1 MQVEAMTVAGKKG
14 SKWIKVM
21 GIAALVG
28 IAVAVGR
35 IVLRVFLEK
44 KPGAGESHEG
54 V

>member
-1 MQVEAMTVAGKKG
+1 MQVEAMTVEEKKG
-14 SKWIKVM
+14 SKWIKVI

-35 IVLRVFLEK
+35 IVLRVFSEK
-44 KPGAGESHEG
+44 SDAGESHES